1 MASAYS
7 LDLAFDLQQL
17 NNPANDSMAL
27 LNHGITIIGDVGNP
41 VARLRRLRVSD
52 TVSITVYQLGKEAEI
67 EKFEIVDLSF
77 KIKFDPARSQPAPS
91 PVGDG
96 HFFESFKIF
105 APSYVA
111 QTSTVFEHLSPVWF
125 VELDPDGNRPYSQG
139 QMQEGEPKDFG
150 APVFALENEGAFYF
164 TMHLSVTYKEKVSSG
179 PGPVPVQSKV
189 FRVDPEMI
197 VTTGGGT
204 PITGRMKS

>member
-77 KIKFDPARSQPAPS
+77 KIKFDPARSQRPRARS
-91 PVGDG
+91 ATA
-96 HFFESFKIF
+96 IF
-105 APSYVA
+105 S
-111 QTSTVFEHLSPVWF
+111 
-125 VELDPDGNRPYSQG
+125 
-139 QMQEGEPKDFG
+139 
-150 APVFALENEGAFYF
+150 
-164 TMHLSVTYKEKVSSG
+164 KVSRSSL
-179 PGPVPVQSKV
+179 PP
-189 FRVDPEMI
+189 
-197 VTTGGGT
+197 T
-204 PITGRMKS
+204 